1 MINRRHV
8 LKGMGTL
15 ALGPTLLP
23 LATLAQAAPPKLT
36 LPPPGADG
44 WISLI
49 NDRDL
54 TGWYSMLQKSGK
66 GVAEKK
72 RILTVE
78 NEMLHIMGAHVDD
91 TQYEAGYLATHQEFK
106 KLATPL
112 GTNGA
117 VRRL

>member
-23 LATLAQAAPPKLT
+23 LATLAQTAVPKLA

-44 WISLI
+44 WVSLF

-72 RILTVE
+72 RIITVE
-78 NEMLHIMGAHVDD
+78 NEMLHIMGVRPPVPRRFV
-91 TQYEAGYLATHQEFK
+91 AGF
-106 KLATPL
+106 
-112 GTNGA
+112 
-117 VRRL
+117 